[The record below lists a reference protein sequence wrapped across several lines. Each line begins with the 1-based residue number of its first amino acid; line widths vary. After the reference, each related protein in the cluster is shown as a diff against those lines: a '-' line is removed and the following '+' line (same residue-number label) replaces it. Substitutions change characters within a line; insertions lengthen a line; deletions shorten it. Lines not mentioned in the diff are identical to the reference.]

1 MSHNKERGGNPED
14 RKITLIEGGK
24 NQGGKEVTAVFNIFD
39 HIADESRQHIIQCQK
54 IAEETGLGK
63 DTNSVRLVHDVMV
76 DFWNLYG
83 LYVEE
88 D

>member
-1 MSHNKERGGNPED
+1 MSRNKEQGNNPED

-24 NQGGKEVTAVFNIFD
+24 NPGEKEVAAVFNIFD